1 MQKMIKGM
9 IMRGIAS
16 ISRWMGLLLG
26 VTIAASTVY
35 AQGKAKDRY
44 IAHLEDPD
52 RVVWQKPDEVV
63 AALGLKGGET
73 VVDLGAGTGY
83 FSVALSKAVG
93 PTGKVYALD
102 VDEELLV
109 YLRKRLEK
117 EKIGNVIARRV
128 PADDPQLAAKS
139 VDVIFLCNVYHHLSH
154 RNDYLKKLKL
164 ALKPSGRIVIVD
176 YHKRA
181 DVTAG
186 APLEHRIAQETVIEE
201 LRTAGFSLAQTHT
214 FLPSQYFLL
223 FQSTSQYSVSALAAD
238 VAAVVKAQP
247 NDEAKMQSVAPVLE
261 RFLREGSLEDKFQHP
276 QHGIDVTSYMLFADP
291 DETFFIAALVLRPGA
306 RTPVHDHQTW
316 TVWGSYKGKDKE
328 TPFSLGAAGADA
340 FPQLQPLAPRVL
352 SDQGIVFTPR
362 PPHDIHIVENVGDT
376 VSVSIHIHGADMRKQ
391 ERNLYDLRKRVVIPF
406 VQSYEQG
413 S

>member
-1 MQKMIKGM
+1 MLPLFCV
-9 IMRGIAS
+9 A
-16 ISRWMGLLLG
+16 
-26 VTIAASTVY
+26 IAAGAVY
-35 AQGKAKDRY
+35 RQGKAKDQY

-52 RVVWQKPDEVV
+52 RAAWQKPDEVV

-83 FSVALSKAVG
+83 FSVVLSKAVG

-102 VDEELLV
+102 VDDELLA
-109 YLRKRLEK
+109 YLRARLEK
-117 EKIGNVIARRV
+117 EKIGNIIARRV
-128 PADDPQLAAKS
+128 PADDPQLAAQS
-139 VDVIFLCNVYHHLSH
+139 VDVVFLCNVYHHLSG
-154 RNDYLKKLKL
+154 RGDYLKKLAA
-164 ALKPSGRIVIVD
+164 ALKPGGRIAIVD

-186 APLEHRIAQETVIEE
+186 APLEDRIAQERVIEE
-201 LRTAGFSLAQTHT
+201 LRDAGFTLAQEHS
-214 FLPSQYFLL
+214 FLPSQHFLM
-223 FQSTSQYSVSALAAD
+223 FQPASQYTVSALAAD

-247 NDEAKMQSVAPVLE
+247 SDDARMQSVAPLLE

-276 QHGIDVTSYMLFADP
+276 QHGIDVTSYMLFAAQ

-306 RTPVHDHQTW
+306 HTPVHDHQTW
-316 TVWGSYKGKDKE
+316 TVWGTYKGKDKE
-328 TPFSLGAAGADA
+328 TPFSRGTEEADD
-340 FPQLQPLAPRVL
+340 FPQLQPLPPRVL
-352 SDQGIVFTPR
+352 PEQGIVFTPR
-362 PPHDIHIVENVGDT
+362 PPHDIHIVENVGEI

-406 VQSYEQG
+406 VQSYEEG